1 MKCVPIGFHSRD
13 MDVNGVWQGGS
24 GLGYCLS
31 DPCPSTVGCGWFGEI
46 S

>member
-1 MKCVPIGFHSRD
+1 LKCVPIGFHFRD

-24 GLGYCLS
+24 GLGYCPS
-31 DPCPSTVGCGWFGEI
+31 DPRPSTVGCGWFGEI